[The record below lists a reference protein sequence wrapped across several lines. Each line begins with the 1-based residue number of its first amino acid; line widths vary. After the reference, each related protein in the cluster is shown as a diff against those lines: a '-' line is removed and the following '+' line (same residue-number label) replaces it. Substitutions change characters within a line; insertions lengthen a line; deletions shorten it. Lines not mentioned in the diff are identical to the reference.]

1 MKMATTIYHQ
11 SISVQYR
18 QASSP
23 SLITRF
29 IKWSGS
35 QQENR
40 LLWLGIALAGHGCVF
55 TPLTVMAVL
64 LAGTNLTL
72 FILAIVAMG
81 MALVTNL
88 AALPTKIT
96 IPVLVLSV
104 LMDIAIII
112 YCTFVGLNIAN
123 TYI

>member
-1 MKMATTIYHQ
+1 MKMASTIYHQ
-11 SISVQYR
+11 SIPVHYTDKTSSV
-18 QASSP
+18 
-23 SLITRF
+23 SLITKF
-29 IKWSGS
+29 IDWSKG
-35 QQENR
+35 QQDNR

-104 LMDIAIII
+104 LMDIAIVV
-112 YCTFVGLNIAN
+112 Y
-123 TYI
+123 